1 MALTLDISPGMEAL
15 LRLKAAKSGQDVT
28 GYLLM
33 LMQADLDADLSEYD
47 GLEDYAS
54 AVAGIQSGIEDMEA
68 GRTYSSEEAFALL
81 EQEKA
86 KWRKEKEAQ
95 KRRQSQ
101 PAASV
106 R

>member
-1 MALTLDISPGMEAL
+1 MALTLDISPDMETL

-54 AVAGIQSGIEDMEA
+54 AVAGVQAGLADIEA
-68 GRTYSSEEAFALL
+68 GRTYSSEDAFALI
-81 EQEKA
+81 EEDKARWRQE
-86 KWRKEKEAQ
+86 REAQ
-95 KRRQSQ
+95 KRRRSQ
-101 PAASV
+101 PAAGV